1 MMSPAEVR
9 DFIFKRTVQ
18 AIDPETMKVVALITY
33 NTDFT
38 CRIEHLDTKAT
49 DAGVY
54 GFTDAVYWTTYET
67 FRDGTTNNFAL
78 KEQGAGRAQAYYDD
92 GRRAFLL
99 VHTTP

>member
-1 MMSPAEVR
+1 MMSPDEVR
-9 DFIFKRTVQ
+9 EFILGKTVQ
-18 AIDPETMKVVALITY
+18 AIDPETMNVVALISY
-33 NTDFT
+33 DPGDT
-38 CRIEHLDTKAT
+38 CRIEHLDTKVV

-67 FRDGTTNNFAL
+67 FRDGTTNSFAL
-78 KEQGAGRAQAYYDD
+78 EYLGPGRAQAYYDD